1 MRLSAP
7 VVICRRVCEMC
18 RRSWQA
24 ASGIWNES
32 SPMSSRSTNRSK
44 PSARQA
50 MLTMLGVCR
59 EKNTCM
65 TQCFKPEGCS
75 VIILPPLQTVV
86 VPPYSVSIKITVLCH
101 AGESF
106 VSLAP
111 APFKSQSVLTQLLYI
126 SKSSPLQRNSAAGFL
141 LLGLFT
147 ADAAAIVD
155 SIASHETIPIIFAR
169 KYIVA

>member
-75 VIILPPLQTVV
+75 VIILPP
-86 VPPYSVSIKITVLCH
+86 PN
-101 AGESF
+101 
-106 VSLAP
+106 
-111 APFKSQSVLTQLLYI
+111 
-126 SKSSPLQRNSAAGFL
+126 SSCTS
-141 LLGLFT
+141 LLGFYQNYGSLPCRRKLCIACSGSFQKSDR
-147 ADAAAIVD
+147 AHAAAPHFQIEPAAEEFR
-155 SIASHETIPIIFAR
+155 SGISAFGPLHR
-169 KYIVA
+169 RCCGNR